1 MRNDFFLVL
10 KMSLISILFMYA
22 LALYKFKF
30 DFSKVSLLVTL
41 KWFPLILVSLLFC
54 FYLSKN
60 MKNK

>member
-22 LALYKFKF
+22 VALYKFKF

-41 KWFPLILVSLLFC
+41 KWFPLILVLLLFC

>member
-41 KWFPLILVSLLFC
+41 KWFPLILVLLLFC

>member
-10 KMSLISILFMYA
+10 KMSLISILFMYV
-22 LALYKFKF
+22 LALYKFNF

-41 KWFPLILVSLLFC
+41 KWFPLILVLLLFC

>member
-22 LALYKFKF
+22 LAALYKFNF

-41 KWFPLILVSLLFC
+41 KWFPLILVLLLFC
-54 FYLSKN
+54 FFYLR
-60 MKNK
+60 

>member
-22 LALYKFKF
+22 LALYKFKI

-41 KWFPLILVSLLFC
+41 KWFPLILVLLLFC

>member
-10 KMSLISILFMYA
+10 KMSLISILFMSA

-41 KWFPLILVSLLFC
+41 KWFPLILVLLLFC